1 MPRYDDMSYWD
12 DRYADDDPDTG
23 APFDWLLG
31 YEAAKKTLQVALL
44 GGDQQPARRKQDVR
58 ILVIGC
64 GNAPLSPHM

>member
-1 MPRYDDMSYWD
+1 MPRYDDMTYWD

-31 YEAAKKTLQVALL
+31 YIASKKTLDAALL
-44 GGDQQPARRKQDVR
+44 ENGTKKRGDVD

-64 GNAPLSPHM
+64 GNAPLSPDM

>member
-12 DRYADDDPDTG
+12 DRYADDDPETG

-31 YEAAKKTLQVALL
+31 YAEAKKLLQLSLL
-44 GGDQQPARRKQDVR
+44 ENGQRQKSEVD

-64 GNAPLSPHM
+64 GNAPLSPDM